1 MRIALTH
8 NLKITGSA
16 EEAEFDSP
24 ETIDALAGAL
34 ERAGH
39 EVERIEV
46 SGPASRVLARLEA
59 LQPDLIFN
67 TAEGHKGKAR
77 EAFYPS
83 LFDELGIPYTGSDAY
98 ALNIALDKSLTKRLL
113 ASYGVATPRARF
125 VNRTTL
131 ESGALDDVS
140 FPVIVKPNFEGSS
153 KGISREWSVCEDAYE
168 LAAVVERQ
176 LARFEAGLLVEHYI
190 AGVDVACAFVDG
202 LRVGG
207 GGREGGGGVP
217 EGVLDPVEF
226 VIDPRV
232 PGSYNV
238 YDFNLKHARPEFVTL
253 RPAQL
258 PAPTL
263 DRIRSLTARVVRA
276 LGLRDHARCEFRVT
290 PSTRNPGHDVHF
302 LEVDGL
308 PTLKPGASVFVA
320 AAQRGVDF
328 DGVIRAIVRSAC
340 KRRGLLPL
348 LEGGQPRR
356 AKRGAL
362 RVGFTFNMKRGE
374 PAAAEGGSPGK
385 AGAAGAHDSEA
396 EFDSPRT
403 IQAIASAIESY
414 GHTVV
419 PLEATPDLPRAL
431 TAAGVDVVFNIAEGL
446 RGRGRE
452 AQVPALCELLGI
464 PYSGSDATTLSL
476 ALDKGLTKQILRAAG
491 IDTAEW
497 QVVTT
502 GREKLKAFR
511 YPVIVKPNAEGT
523 SKGITSASVVKD
535 EAGARA
541 AAKLLV
547 ERYHQPA
554 LIEEYIAG
562 REFTVGLLGERRP
575 KVLPPME
582 VVFVDPPT
590 YPVYGYEEKQSDT
603 PRVRF
608 ECPAQLTTSELRRI
622 EKVARDTFAALA
634 CRDVARVD
642 LRMAKDGRVYVIEIN
657 PLPGLTPDFSDLCQI
672 AKVAG
677 MDYRTLIGEILAGC
691 LKRHREARATA
702 PQGALAAARGAG
714 AAPTQVAAGPTQVAA
729 GPTQVAASPT
739 QVAASPTQVA
749 ASPTQVAASPTQV
762 AASPTQVAASPT
774 QVAAS
779 PTQVA
784 ADPTQVAASPT
795 QVAADP
801 TQVAASPTQVA
812 AAASP
817 TQVAAA
823 GSAAERVPRSIVGE
837 EVNGP

>member
-24 ETIDALAGAL
+24 ETISAIAGAL

-59 LQPDLIFN
+59 IQPDLIFN
-67 TAEGHKGKAR
+67 TAEGHKGKTR

-98 ALNIALDKSLTKRLL
+98 ALNVALDKSLTKRVL
-113 ASYGVATPRARF
+113 ASYGVTTPRARL

-153 KGISREWSVCEDAYE
+153 KGIFREWSVCEDAYH
-168 LAAVVERQ
+168 LAEVVERQ
-176 LARFEAGLLVEHYI
+176 LARFEAGLLVEHYV
-190 AGVDVACAFVDG
+190 AGIDVACSFIDG
-202 LRVGG
+202 LKEASGARTNGTAT
-207 GGREGGGGVP
+207 P
-217 EGVLDPVEF
+217 EGVLAPIEF
-226 VIDPRV
+226 VIDPQV

-238 YDFNLKHARPEFVTL
+238 YDFNLKHARPEHVTL

-258 PAPTL
+258 PSQTIE
-263 DRIRSLTARVVRA
+263 RIRSLTARIVRA
-276 LGLRDHARCEFRVT
+276 LDLKDHARCEFRVT
-290 PSTRNPGHDVHF
+290 PSPARNQGHDVHF

-308 PTLKPGASVFVA
+308 PTLQPGASVFVA

-340 KRRGLLPL
+340 QRRGLLPL
-348 LEGGQPRR
+348 LESNAPRR
-356 AKRGAL
+356 AKRSAL
-362 RVGFTFNMKRGE
+362 RVGFTYNMKRGE
-374 PAAAEGGSPGK
+374 PAAADGGAAGK
-385 AGAAGAHDSEA
+385 AGSSALYDSEA

-403 IQAIASAIESY
+403 IQAIANAIESY

-491 IDTAEW
+491 IETAEW

-502 GREKLKAFR
+502 GREKLKPFR

-535 EAGARA
+535 EAAARA
-541 AAKLLV
+541 AAKQLV
-547 ERYHQPA
+547 DRYHQPA
-554 LIEEYIAG
+554 LIEEYITG

-590 YPVYGYEEKQSDT
+590 YPVYGYEEKQTDT

-608 ECPAQLTTSELRRI
+608 ECPAQLTPSELRRV
-622 EKVARDTFAALA
+622 EKVVRDTFAALA

-642 LRMAKDGRVYVIEIN
+642 LRMTKDGRVYVIEIN
-657 PLPGLTPDFSDLCQI
+657 PLPGLTPDFSDLCVI

-677 MDYRTLIGEILAGC
+677 MDYRSLIGEIMAGC
-691 LKRHREARATA
+691 LKRHRETRTTS
-702 PQGALAAARGAG
+702 PQPAAAAAPAAG
-714 AAPTQVAAGPTQVAA
+714 AAAPAAAPQAGAAGASQTAEPGSQPAPGPALA
-729 GPTQVAASPT
+729 GPSPL
-739 QVAASPTQVA
+739 
-749 ASPTQVAASPTQV
+749 
-762 AASPTQVAASPT
+762 
-774 QVAAS
+774 
-779 PTQVA
+779 
-784 ADPTQVAASPT
+784 
-795 QVAADP
+795 
-801 TQVAASPTQVA
+801 
-812 AAASP
+812 
-817 TQVAAA
+817 
-823 GSAAERVPRSIVGE
+823 AAEPAPQPTASH
-837 EVNGP
+837 EVAGP

>member
-24 ETIDALAGAL
+24 ETIAAIAGAL

-59 LQPDLIFN
+59 IQPDLIFN
-67 TAEGHKGKAR
+67 TAEGHKGKTR

-98 ALNIALDKSLTKRLL
+98 ALNVALDKSLTKRVL
-113 ASYGVATPRARF
+113 ASYGVTTPRARL

-153 KGISREWSVCEDAYE
+153 KGIFREWSVCEDAYH
-168 LAAVVERQ
+168 LAEVVERQ
-176 LARFEAGLLVEHYI
+176 LARFEAGLLVEHYV
-190 AGVDVACAFVDG
+190 AGIDVACSFVDG
-202 LRVGG
+202 LKEASGARTNGTAT
-207 GGREGGGGVP
+207 P
-217 EGVLDPVEF
+217 EGVLAPIEF
-226 VIDPRV
+226 VIDPQV

-238 YDFNLKHARPEFVTL
+238 YDFNLKHAKPEHVTR

-258 PAPTL
+258 PSQTIE
-263 DRIRSLTARVVRA
+263 RIRSLTARIVRA
-276 LGLRDHARCEFRVT
+276 LDLKDHARCEFRVT
-290 PSTRNPGHDVHF
+290 PSPSRNQGHDVHF

-308 PTLKPGASVFVA
+308 PTLQPGASVFVA

-340 KRRGLLPL
+340 QRRGLLPL
-348 LEGGQPRR
+348 LESNAPRR
-356 AKRGAL
+356 AKRSSL
-362 RVGFTFNMKRGE
+362 RVGFTYNMKRGE
-374 PAAAEGGSPGK
+374 AAAADGGAAGK
-385 AGAAGAHDSEA
+385 AGSSAVYDSEA

-403 IQAIASAIESY
+403 IQAIANAIESY

-491 IDTAEW
+491 IETAEW

-502 GREKLKAFR
+502 GREKLKPFR

-535 EAGARA
+535 EAAARA
-541 AAKLLV
+541 AAKQLV
-547 ERYHQPA
+547 DRYHQPA
-554 LIEEYIAG
+554 LIEEYITG

-590 YPVYGYEEKQSDT
+590 YPVYGYEEKQTDT

-608 ECPAQLTTSELRRI
+608 QCPAQLTPSELRRV
-622 EKVARDTFAALA
+622 EKVVRDTFAALA

-642 LRMAKDGRVYVIEIN
+642 LRMTKDGRVYVIEIN
-657 PLPGLTPDFSDLCQI
+657 PLPGLTPDFSDLCVI

-677 MDYRTLIGEILAGC
+677 MDYRSLIGEIMAGC
-691 LKRHREARATA
+691 LKRHRETRATSPQPPAVAA
-702 PQGALAAARGAG
+702 PASGAG
-714 AAPTQVAAGPTQVAA
+714 APAAAPQPGAAGASQTAEPGSQPAPGPALAGSSPLAAEPAPQPTASPEVA
-729 GPTQVAASPT
+729 GP
-739 QVAASPTQVA
+739 
-749 ASPTQVAASPTQV
+749 
-762 AASPTQVAASPT
+762 
-774 QVAAS
+774 
-779 PTQVA
+779 
-784 ADPTQVAASPT
+784 
-795 QVAADP
+795 
-801 TQVAASPTQVA
+801 
-812 AAASP
+812 
-817 TQVAAA
+817 
-823 GSAAERVPRSIVGE
+823 
-837 EVNGP
+837 

>member
-24 ETIDALAGAL
+24 ETIGAIAGAL

-59 LQPDLIFN
+59 IQPDLIFN
-67 TAEGHKGKAR
+67 TAEGHKGKTR

-98 ALNIALDKSLTKRLL
+98 ALNVALDKSLTKRVL
-113 ASYGVATPRARF
+113 ASYGVTTPRARL

-131 ESGALDDVS
+131 EGGALDDVS

-153 KGISREWSVCEDAYE
+153 KGIFREWSVCEDAYH
-168 LAAVVERQ
+168 LAEVVERQ
-176 LARFEAGLLVEHYI
+176 LARFEAGLLVEHYV
-190 AGVDVACAFVDG
+190 AGVDVACSFIDG
-202 LRVGG
+202 LREASGARINGTVT
-207 GGREGGGGVP
+207 P
-217 EGVLDPVEF
+217 EGVLAPIEF
-226 VIDPRV
+226 VIDPQV
-232 PGSYNV
+232 PGNYNV
-238 YDFNLKHARPEFVTL
+238 YDFNLKHAKPEQVTL

-258 PAPTL
+258 PAQTIE
-263 DRIRSLTARVVRA
+263 RIRSLTARIVRA
-276 LGLRDHARCEFRVT
+276 LDLKDHARCEFRVT
-290 PSTRNPGHDVHF
+290 PSSSRNQGHDVHF

-308 PTLKPGASVFVA
+308 PTLQPGASVFVA

-340 KRRGLLPL
+340 QRRGLLPL
-348 LEGGQPRR
+348 LESNAPRR
-356 AKRGAL
+356 AKRSAL
-362 RVGFTFNMKRGE
+362 RVGFTYNMKRGE
-374 PAAAEGGSPGK
+374 PAAADGGAAGK
-385 AGAAGAHDSEA
+385 AGASAAYDSEA

-491 IDTAEW
+491 IETAEW

-502 GREKLKAFR
+502 GREKLKPFR

-535 EAGARA
+535 EAAARA
-541 AAKLLV
+541 AAKQLV
-547 ERYHQPA
+547 DRYHQPA
-554 LIEEYIAG
+554 LIEEYITG
-562 REFTVGLLGERRP
+562 RELTVGLLGERRP

-590 YPVYGYEEKQSDT
+590 YPVYGYEEKQTDT

-608 ECPAQLTTSELRRI
+608 QCPAQLTPSELRRV
-622 EKVARDTFAALA
+622 EKVVRDTFAALG

-657 PLPGLTPDFSDLCQI
+657 PLPGLTPDFSDLCVI

-677 MDYRTLIGEILAGC
+677 MDYRSLIGEIMAGC
-691 LKRHREARATA
+691 LKRHRETRATS
-702 PQGALAAARGAG
+702 PQPPAAAAPASGAG
-714 AAPTQVAAGPTQVAA
+714 APAAAPQPGAAG
-729 GPTQVAASPT
+729 ASPT
-739 QVAASPTQVA
+739 AEPGSQPAPGPALAGSSPLGAEPAPQPTASPEVA
-749 ASPTQVAASPTQV
+749 
-762 AASPTQVAASPT
+762 
-774 QVAAS
+774 
-779 PTQVA
+779 
-784 ADPTQVAASPT
+784 
-795 QVAADP
+795 
-801 TQVAASPTQVA
+801 
-812 AAASP
+812 
-817 TQVAAA
+817 
-823 GSAAERVPRSIVGE
+823 
-837 EVNGP
+837 GP

>member
-24 ETIDALAGAL
+24 ETIAAIAGAL

-39 EVERIEV
+39 EVERLEV

-59 LQPDLIFN
+59 IQPDLIFN
-67 TAEGHKGKAR
+67 TAEGHKGKTR

-83 LFDELGIPYTGSDAY
+83 LFDELGVPYTGSDAY
-98 ALNIALDKSLTKRLL
+98 ALNVALDKSLTKRVL
-113 ASYGVATPRARF
+113 ASYGVTTPRARL

-153 KGISREWSVCEDAYE
+153 KGIFREWSVCEDAYH
-168 LAAVVERQ
+168 LAEVVERQ
-176 LARFEAGLLVEHYI
+176 LARFEAGLLVEHYV
-190 AGVDVACAFVDG
+190 AGIDVACSFIDG
-202 LRVGG
+202 LKEASGARTNGTVT
-207 GGREGGGGVP
+207 P
-217 EGVLDPVEF
+217 EGVLAPIEF
-226 VIDPRV
+226 VIDPQV

-238 YDFNLKHARPEFVTL
+238 YDFNLKHAKPEHVTL

-258 PAPTL
+258 PAQTIE
-263 DRIRSLTARVVRA
+263 RIRSLTARIVRA
-276 LGLRDHARCEFRVT
+276 LDLKDHARCEFRVT
-290 PSTRNPGHDVHF
+290 PSPSRNQGHDVHF

-308 PTLKPGASVFVA
+308 PTLQPGASVFVA

-340 KRRGLLPL
+340 QRRGLLPL
-348 LEGGQPRR
+348 LESNAPRR
-356 AKRGAL
+356 AKRSAL
-362 RVGFTFNMKRGE
+362 RVGFTYNMKRGE
-374 PAAAEGGSPGK
+374 PAAADGGAAGK
-385 AGAAGAHDSEA
+385 AGSGAMYDSEA

-491 IDTAEW
+491 IETAEW

-502 GREKLKAFR
+502 GREKLKPFR

-535 EAGARA
+535 ETAARA
-541 AAKLLV
+541 AAKQLV
-547 ERYHQPA
+547 DRYHQPA
-554 LIEEYIAG
+554 LIEEYITG

-590 YPVYGYEEKQSDT
+590 YPVYGYEEKQTDT

-608 ECPAQLTTSELRRI
+608 ECPAQLTPSELRRI
-622 EKVARDTFAALA
+622 EKVVRDTFAALA

-642 LRMAKDGRVYVIEIN
+642 LRMTKDGRVYVIEIN
-657 PLPGLTPDFSDLCQI
+657 PLPGLTPDFSDLCVI

-677 MDYRTLIGEILAGC
+677 MDYRSLIGEIMAGC
-691 LKRHREARATA
+691 LKRHRETRAA
-702 PQGALAAARGAG
+702 SPQPAG
-714 AAPTQVAAGPTQVAA
+714 AAAPAAGTAVSAAAPQAGAA
-729 GPTQVAASPT
+729 GASP
-739 QVAASPTQVA
+739 AAEPGSQPA
-749 ASPTQVAASPTQV
+749 PGPAL
-762 AASPTQVAASPT
+762 
-774 QVAAS
+774 
-779 PTQVA
+779 
-784 ADPTQVAASPT
+784 
-795 QVAADP
+795 
-801 TQVAASPTQVA
+801 
-812 AAASP
+812 
-817 TQVAAA
+817 A
-823 GSAAERVPRSIVGE
+823 GSSPLAAELPPQPATSP
-837 EVNGP
+837 EVAGP

>member
-24 ETIDALAGAL
+24 ETIAAIAGAL

-67 TAEGHKGKAR
+67 TAEGHKGKTR

-98 ALNIALDKSLTKRLL
+98 TLNVALDKSLTKRVL
-113 ASYGVATPRARF
+113 ASYGVTTPRARL

-153 KGISREWSVCEDAYE
+153 KGIFREWSVCEDAYH
-168 LAAVVERQ
+168 LAEVVERQ

-190 AGVDVACAFVDG
+190 AGVDVACSFVDG
-202 LRVGG
+202 LKEASGARPNGA
-207 GGREGGGGVP
+207 GVP
-217 EGVLDPVEF
+217 EGVLAPIEF
-226 VIDPRV
+226 VIDPQV

-238 YDFNLKHARPEFVTL
+238 YDFNLKHAKPEQVTR

-258 PAPTL
+258 PAQTIE
-263 DRIRSLTARVVRA
+263 RIRSLTARVVRA
-276 LGLRDHARCEFRVT
+276 LDLKDHARCEFRVT
-290 PSTRNPGHDVHF
+290 PSSTRGQGHDVHF

-308 PTLKPGASVFVA
+308 PTLQPGASVFVA

-348 LEGGQPRR
+348 LEGNQPRR
-356 AKRGAL
+356 AKRTAL
-362 RVGFTFNMKRGE
+362 RVGFTYNMKRGE
-374 PAAAEGGSPGK
+374 AAAADAGAGK
-385 AGAAGAHDSEA
+385 AGSGAAYDSEA

-431 TAAGVDVVFNIAEGL
+431 AASGVDVVFNIAEGL

-491 IDTAEW
+491 IETAEW

-502 GREKLKAFR
+502 GREKLKPFR

-535 EAGARA
+535 EAAARA
-541 AAKLLV
+541 AAKQLV
-547 ERYHQPA
+547 DRYHQPA
-554 LIEEYIAG
+554 LIEEYITG
-562 REFTVGLLGERRP
+562 REFTVGLLGERRT

-582 VVFVDPPT
+582 VVFVDPPS
-590 YPVYGYEEKQSDT
+590 YPVYGYEEKQTDT

-608 ECPAQLTTSELRRI
+608 ECPAQLTPSELRRI
-622 EKVARDTFAALA
+622 EKVVRDTFAALA

-642 LRMAKDGRVYVIEIN
+642 LRMTKDGRVYVIEIN
-657 PLPGLTPDFSDLCQI
+657 PLPGLTPDFSDLCVI

-677 MDYRTLIGEILAGC
+677 MDYRTLIGEIMAGC
-691 LKRHREARATA
+691 LKRYRDARAASPQSTLAATA
-702 PQGALAAARGAG
+702 PAAAAALAAA
-714 AAPTQVAAGPTQVAA
+714 AP
-729 GPTQVAASPT
+729 
-739 QVAASPTQVA
+739 
-749 ASPTQVAASPTQV
+749 
-762 AASPTQVAASPT
+762 
-774 QVAAS
+774 
-779 PTQVA
+779 
-784 ADPTQVAASPT
+784 
-795 QVAADP
+795 
-801 TQVAASPTQVA
+801 A
-812 AAASP
+812 AAASAG
-817 TQVAAA
+817 AASA
-823 GSAAERVPRSIVGE
+823 SPAAELGPQAAPGPALAAPAPLAAEPAPPSSQASTAAVVDR
-837 EVNGP
+837 EVAGP

>member
-1 MRIALTH
+1 MRIAVTH

-24 ETIDALAGAL
+24 ETIAAIAGAL

-59 LQPDLIFN
+59 VQPDLIFN
-67 TAEGHKGKAR
+67 TAEGHKGKTR

-98 ALNIALDKSLTKRLL
+98 TLNVALDKSLTKRVL
-113 ASYGVATPRARF
+113 ASYGVTTPRARL

-131 ESGALDDVS
+131 ESGALDDMS

-153 KGISREWSVCEDAYE
+153 KGISREWSVCEDAYH
-168 LAAVVERQ
+168 LAEVVERQ

-190 AGVDVACAFVDG
+190 AGVDIACSFVDG
-202 LRVGG
+202 LKEASGARPNGA
-207 GGREGGGGVP
+207 GVP
-217 EGVLDPVEF
+217 EGVLTPIEF
-226 VIDPRV
+226 VIDPQV
-232 PGSYNV
+232 PGNYNV
-238 YDFNLKHARPEFVTL
+238 YDFNLKHARPEHVTR

-258 PAPTL
+258 PAPVIE
-263 DRIRSLTARVVRA
+263 RIRSLTARIVRA
-276 LGLRDHARCEFRVT
+276 LDLKDHARCEFRVT
-290 PSTRNPGHDVHF
+290 PSSIRGQGHDVHF

-308 PTLKPGASVFVA
+308 PTLQPGASVFVA

-348 LEGGQPRR
+348 LESNPPRR
-356 AKRGAL
+356 AKRTAL
-362 RVGFTFNMKRGE
+362 RVGFTYNMKRGE
-374 PAAAEGGSPGK
+374 PAAADGGAGK
-385 AGAAGAHDSEA
+385 AGAGAASDSEA

-403 IQAIASAIESY
+403 IQAITSAIESY

-431 TAAGVDVVFNIAEGL
+431 AASGVDVVFNIAEGL

-491 IDTAEW
+491 IETAEW

-502 GREKLKAFR
+502 GREKLKPFR

-523 SKGITSASVVKD
+523 SKGITSSSVVKD
-535 EAGARA
+535 EAAARA
-541 AAKLLV
+541 AARQLV
-547 ERYHQPA
+547 DRYHQPA
-554 LIEEYIAG
+554 LIEEYVTG
-562 REFTVGLLGERRP
+562 REFTVGLLGERRT

-582 VVFVDPPT
+582 VVFVDPPS
-590 YPVYGYEEKQSDT
+590 YPVYGYEEKQADT
-603 PRVRF
+603 SRVRF
-608 ECPAQLTTSELRRI
+608 DCPAQLTPSELRRI
-622 EKVARDTFAALA
+622 EKVVRDTFAALG

-642 LRMAKDGRVYVIEIN
+642 LRMTKDGRVYVIEIN
-657 PLPGLTPDFSDLCQI
+657 PLPGLTPDFSDLCVI

-677 MDYRTLIGEILAGC
+677 MDYRTLIGEIMAGC
-691 LKRHREARATA
+691 LKRHREARAAA
-702 PQGALAAARGAG
+702 PQSALAAA
-714 AAPTQVAAGPTQVAA
+714 AP
-729 GPTQVAASPT
+729 
-739 QVAASPTQVA
+739 
-749 ASPTQVAASPTQV
+749 
-762 AASPTQVAASPT
+762 
-774 QVAAS
+774 
-779 PTQVA
+779 
-784 ADPTQVAASPT
+784 
-795 QVAADP
+795 
-801 TQVAASPTQVA
+801 A
-812 AAASP
+812 AAAAL
-817 TQVAAA
+817 AAA
-823 GSAAERVPRSIVGE
+823 APATAAAAAPAAAAAAAPATAAAAVSAGASPAAEPGLQAAPQPALAGPAPLAAEPAPLSSTASTAAVADR
-837 EVNGP
+837 EVAGP

>member
-24 ETIDALAGAL
+24 ETIAAIAGAL

-59 LQPDLIFN
+59 IQPDLIFN
-67 TAEGHKGKAR
+67 TAEGHKGKTR

-98 ALNIALDKSLTKRLL
+98 ALNVALDKSLTKRVL
-113 ASYGVATPRARF
+113 ASYGVTTPRARL

-153 KGISREWSVCEDAYE
+153 KGIFREWSVCEDAYH
-168 LAAVVERQ
+168 LAEVVERQ
-176 LARFEAGLLVEHYI
+176 LARFEAGLLVEHYV
-190 AGVDVACAFVDG
+190 AGIDVACSFVDG
-202 LRVGG
+202 LKEASGARTNGTAT
-207 GGREGGGGVP
+207 P
-217 EGVLDPVEF
+217 EGVLAPIEF
-226 VIDPRV
+226 VIDPQV

-238 YDFNLKHARPEFVTL
+238 YDFNLKHAKPEHVTR

-258 PAPTL
+258 PSQTIE
-263 DRIRSLTARVVRA
+263 RIRSLTARIVRA
-276 LGLRDHARCEFRVT
+276 LDLKDHARCEFRVT
-290 PSTRNPGHDVHF
+290 PSPSRNQGHDVHF

-308 PTLKPGASVFVA
+308 PTLQPGASVFVA

-340 KRRGLLPL
+340 QRRGLLPL
-348 LEGGQPRR
+348 LESNAPRR
-356 AKRGAL
+356 AKRSSL
-362 RVGFTFNMKRGE
+362 RVGFTYNMKRGE
-374 PAAAEGGSPGK
+374 AAAADGGAAGK
-385 AGAAGAHDSEA
+385 AGSSAVYDSEA

-403 IQAIASAIESY
+403 IQAIANAIESY

-491 IDTAEW
+491 IETAEW

-502 GREKLKAFR
+502 GREKLKPFR

-535 EAGARA
+535 EAAARA
-541 AAKLLV
+541 AAKQLV
-547 ERYHQPA
+547 DRYHQPA
-554 LIEEYIAG
+554 LIEEYITG
-562 REFTVGLLGERRP
+562 RELTVGLLGERRP

-590 YPVYGYEEKQSDT
+590 YPVYGYEEKQTDT

-608 ECPAQLTTSELRRI
+608 QCPAQLTPSELRRV
-622 EKVARDTFAALA
+622 EKVVRDTFAALA

-642 LRMAKDGRVYVIEIN
+642 LRMTKDGRVYVIEIN
-657 PLPGLTPDFSDLCQI
+657 PLPGLTPDFSDLCVI

-677 MDYRTLIGEILAGC
+677 MDYRSLIGEIMAGC
-691 LKRHREARATA
+691 LKRHRETRATSPQPPAVAAPASGAGAPAAA
-702 PQGALAAARGAG
+702 PQPGAAGASQTAEPGSQPAPGPALAGSSPLAAAP
-714 AAPTQVAAGPTQVAA
+714 APQPPASPEVAGP
-729 GPTQVAASPT
+729 
-739 QVAASPTQVA
+739 
-749 ASPTQVAASPTQV
+749 
-762 AASPTQVAASPT
+762 
-774 QVAAS
+774 
-779 PTQVA
+779 
-784 ADPTQVAASPT
+784 
-795 QVAADP
+795 
-801 TQVAASPTQVA
+801 
-812 AAASP
+812 
-817 TQVAAA
+817 
-823 GSAAERVPRSIVGE
+823 
-837 EVNGP
+837 

>member
-16 EEAEFDSP
+16 DEAEFDSP
-24 ETIDALAGAL
+24 ETIAAIAGAL

-59 LQPDLIFN
+59 IQPDLIFN
-67 TAEGHKGKAR
+67 TAEGHKGKTR

-98 ALNIALDKSLTKRLL
+98 ALNVALDKSLTKRVL
-113 ASYGVATPRARF
+113 ASYGVTTPRARL

-153 KGISREWSVCEDAYE
+153 KGIFREWSVCEDAYH
-168 LAAVVERQ
+168 LAEVVERQ
-176 LARFEAGLLVEHYI
+176 LARFEAGLLVEHYV
-190 AGVDVACAFVDG
+190 AGIDVACSFVDG
-202 LRVGG
+202 LKEASGARTNGTAT
-207 GGREGGGGVP
+207 P
-217 EGVLDPVEF
+217 EGVLAPIEF
-226 VIDPRV
+226 VIDPQV

-238 YDFNLKHARPEFVTL
+238 YDFNLKHAKPERVTR

-258 PAPTL
+258 PAQTIE
-263 DRIRSLTARVVRA
+263 RIRSLTARIVRA
-276 LGLRDHARCEFRVT
+276 LDLKDHARCEFRVT
-290 PSTRNPGHDVHF
+290 PSPSRNQGHDVHF

-308 PTLKPGASVFVA
+308 PTLQPGASVFVA

-340 KRRGLLPL
+340 QRRGLLPL
-348 LEGGQPRR
+348 LESNAPRR
-356 AKRGAL
+356 AKRSAL
-362 RVGFTFNMKRGE
+362 RVGFTYNMKRGE
-374 PAAAEGGSPGK
+374 PAAAEGGGAGK
-385 AGAAGAHDSEA
+385 AGSSAMYDSEA

-491 IDTAEW
+491 IETAEW

-502 GREKLKAFR
+502 GREKLKPFR

-535 EAGARA
+535 EAAARA
-541 AAKLLV
+541 AAKQLV
-547 ERYHQPA
+547 DRYHQPA
-554 LIEEYIAG
+554 LIEEYITG

-590 YPVYGYEEKQSDT
+590 YPVYGYEEKQTDT

-608 ECPAQLTTSELRRI
+608 ECPAQLTPSELRRV
-622 EKVARDTFAALA
+622 EKVVRDTFAALA

-642 LRMAKDGRVYVIEIN
+642 LRMTKDGRVYVIEIN
-657 PLPGLTPDFSDLCQI
+657 PLPGLTPDFSDLCVI

-677 MDYRTLIGEILAGC
+677 MDYRSLIGEIMAGC
-691 LKRHREARATA
+691 LKRHRETRAPS
-702 PQGALAAARGAG
+702 PQPAAAAVPAAGAG
-714 AAPTQVAAGPTQVAA
+714 APQAGAAGAAQTAEPGSQPAPGPALA
-729 GPTQVAASPT
+729 GPSPLAAEPAPQPTASPE
-739 QVAASPTQVA
+739 VA
-749 ASPTQVAASPTQV
+749 
-762 AASPTQVAASPT
+762 
-774 QVAAS
+774 
-779 PTQVA
+779 
-784 ADPTQVAASPT
+784 
-795 QVAADP
+795 
-801 TQVAASPTQVA
+801 
-812 AAASP
+812 
-817 TQVAAA
+817 
-823 GSAAERVPRSIVGE
+823 
-837 EVNGP
+837 GP

>member
-24 ETIDALAGAL
+24 ETIAAIAGAL

-67 TAEGHKGKAR
+67 TAEGHKGKTR

-98 ALNIALDKSLTKRLL
+98 ALNVALDKSLTKRVL
-113 ASYGVATPRARF
+113 ASYGVATPRARL

-153 KGISREWSVCEDAYE
+153 KGIYREWSVCEDAYH
-168 LAAVVERQ
+168 LAEVVERQ
-176 LARFEAGLLVEHYI
+176 LARFEAGLLVEHYV
-190 AGVDVACAFVDG
+190 AGIDVACSFVDG
-202 LRVGG
+202 LKEAGG
-207 GGREGGGGVP
+207 ARPNGAGVP
-217 EGVLDPVEF
+217 EGVLTPVEF
-226 VIDPRV
+226 VIDPQV

-238 YDFNLKHARPEFVTL
+238 YDFNLKHAKPEHVTR

-258 PAPTL
+258 PPQTIE
-263 DRIRSLTARVVRA
+263 RIRSLTARVVRA
-276 LGLRDHARCEFRVT
+276 LDLKDHARCEFRVT
-290 PSTRNPGHDVHF
+290 PSSSRNQGHDVHF

-308 PTLKPGASVFVA
+308 PTLQPGASVFVA

-340 KRRGLLPL
+340 QRRGLLPL
-348 LEGGQPRR
+348 LESNAPRR
-356 AKRGAL
+356 AKRTSL
-362 RVGFTFNMKRGE
+362 RVGFTYNMKRGE
-374 PAAAEGGSPGK
+374 AAAPEGGSTGKPG
-385 AGAAGAHDSEA
+385 AGAVYDSEA

-502 GREKLKAFR
+502 GREKLKPFR

-535 EAGARA
+535 EAAARA
-541 AAKLLV
+541 AAKHLV
-547 ERYHQPA
+547 DRYHQPA

-590 YPVYGYEEKQSDT
+590 YPVYGYEEKQTDT

-608 ECPAQLTTSELRRI
+608 QCPAQVTPSELRRI
-622 EKVARDTFAALA
+622 EKVVRDTFAALG

-657 PLPGLTPDFSDLCQI
+657 PLPGLTPDFSDLCVI

-677 MDYRTLIGEILAGC
+677 MDYRSLIGEIMAGC
-691 LKRHREARATA
+691 LKRHREARAASPQSALPAA
-702 PQGALAAARGAG
+702 PAAG
-714 AAPTQVAAGPTQVAA
+714 ASV
-729 GPTQVAASPT
+729 
-739 QVAASPTQVA
+739 
-749 ASPTQVAASPTQV
+749 
-762 AASPTQVAASPT
+762 
-774 QVAAS
+774 
-779 PTQVA
+779 
-784 ADPTQVAASPT
+784 
-795 QVAADP
+795 
-801 TQVAASPTQVA
+801 
-812 AAASP
+812 
-817 TQVAAA
+817 
-823 GSAAERVPRSIVGE
+823 
-837 EVNGP
+837 